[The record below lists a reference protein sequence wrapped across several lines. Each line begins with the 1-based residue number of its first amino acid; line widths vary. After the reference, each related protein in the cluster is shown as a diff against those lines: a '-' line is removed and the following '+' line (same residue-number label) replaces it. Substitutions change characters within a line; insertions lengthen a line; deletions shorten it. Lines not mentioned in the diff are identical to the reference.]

1 MEQRSNN
8 HENLTKV
15 SLNRARNC
23 PVVASR
29 SYRER
34 GGVTMANIGY
44 ARVSTSGQSLEAQLE
59 ALKGCDK
66 VFKEKESGA
75 RAERPLLTTM
85 LDYVRD
91 GDTVTVT
98 KLCRLARNTKHLLEI
113 VDYLEQKGVSLVVLN
128 LGIDTKSP
136 TGRLMLTMIGAVAS
150 FERQL
155 LLERQAE
162 GIAIAKGNGKYKG
175 RKPIARSQ
183 ADSIIKML
191 DTGLSKSEIEKQTGV
206 SLSSIYRLEKNN
218 VIS

>member
-1 MEQRSNN
+1 
-8 HENLTKV
+8 
-15 SLNRARNC
+15 
-23 PVVASR
+23 
-29 SYRER
+29 
-34 GGVTMANIGY
+34 MANIGY

-59 ALKGCDK
+59 ALKVYDK

-75 RAERPLLTTM
+75 KAERPQLTTM

-91 GDTVTVT
+91 GDTITVT

-113 VDYLEQKGVSLVVLN
+113 VEYLEQKGVSLVVLN

-162 GIAIAKGNGKYKG
+162 GIVIAKMKGKYKG
-175 RKPIARSQ
+175 RKATALAKKHQVIE
-183 ADSIIKML
+183 ML
-191 DTGLSKSEIEKQTGV
+191 NSGKSKTEVSSLLNL
-206 SLSSIYRLEKNN
+206 SLSSIYRILKM
-218 VIS
+218 

>member
-1 MEQRSNN
+1 
-8 HENLTKV
+8 
-15 SLNRARNC
+15 
-23 PVVASR
+23 
-29 SYRER
+29 
-34 GGVTMANIGY
+34 MANIGY

-59 ALKGCDK
+59 ALEVCDK

-75 RAERPLLTTM
+75 KAERPQLSTM

-113 VDYLEQKGVSLVVLN
+113 VEYLDQKGVSLVVLN

-162 GIAIAKGNGKYKG
+162 GIAIAKAKGKYKG
-175 RKPIARSQ
+175 RKPLPPHIVEQVKIMMSEGRKKSDIARE
-183 ADSIIKML
+183 AR
-191 DTGLSKSEIEKQTGV
+191 V
-206 SLSSIYRLEKNN
+206 SLSSVYRINN
-218 VIS
+218 G